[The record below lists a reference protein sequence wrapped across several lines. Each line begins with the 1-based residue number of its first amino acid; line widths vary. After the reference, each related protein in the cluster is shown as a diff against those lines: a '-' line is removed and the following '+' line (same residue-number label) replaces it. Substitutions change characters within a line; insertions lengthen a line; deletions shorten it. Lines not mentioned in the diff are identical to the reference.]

1 MSDALRPSDAELY
14 SSFLGGETTSY
25 DQLMVRYGDSL
36 TFFLFGYLH
45 DWEEAEDLMIEAFAR
60 IMAKRPRIAEG
71 AFKAYL
77 FRTGRNLAL
86 RSIDRRRRIVMF
98 SVDGMDKEAAETYM
112 AREAGA
118 ASDAD
123 GIPEM
128 LVRDE
133 EAKILRKCLE
143 RIEPELREAM
153 WLVYM
158 EQMTYAQAAKVMGV
172 KEKRVDRLLTRG
184 KQQMRK
190 ELEKEGITN
199 ENRHL

>member
-1 MSDALRPSDAELY
+1 
-14 SSFLGGETTSY
+14 
-25 DQLMVRYGDSL
+25 
-36 TFFLFGYLH
+36 
-45 DWEEAEDLMIEAFAR
+45 
-60 IMAKRPRIAEG
+60 
-71 AFKAYL
+71 
-77 FRTGRNLAL
+77 
-86 RSIDRRRRIVMF
+86 
-98 SVDGMDKEAAETYM
+98 
-112 AREAGA
+112 
-118 ASDAD
+118 
-123 GIPEM
+123 M

>member
-1 MSDALRPSDAELY
+1 
-14 SSFLGGETTSY
+14 
-25 DQLMVRYGDSL
+25 
-36 TFFLFGYLH
+36 
-45 DWEEAEDLMIEAFAR
+45 
-60 IMAKRPRIAEG
+60 MAKRPRIAEG

-98 SVDGMDKEAAETYM
+98 SVDGMDKEVAETYM

-143 RIEPELREAM
+143 RIEPELREAL

-199 ENRHL
+199 ENWHL